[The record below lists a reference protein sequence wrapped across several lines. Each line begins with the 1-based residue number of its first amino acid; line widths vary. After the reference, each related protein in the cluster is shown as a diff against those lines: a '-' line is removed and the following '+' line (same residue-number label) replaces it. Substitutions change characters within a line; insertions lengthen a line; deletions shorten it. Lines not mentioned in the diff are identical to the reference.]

1 MNYLGWAGIT
11 AGILAGWLVLGL
23 VVALMF
29 HTWKR
34 AVIMADRHVD
44 WRKPAPWAF
53 WMTGRF
59 RPGHRRRESVPEV
72 TGGWRPRARSQSP
85 NFRNIAM
92 TR

>member
-1 MNYLGWAGIT
+1 MSYLGWAGIT

-44 WRKPAPWAF
+44 WREAGALGVLDDWA
-53 WMTGRF
+53 
-59 RPGHRRRESVPEV
+59 VPPR
-72 TGGWRPRARSQSP
+72 TPPKGISSGSDWRLA
-85 NFRNIAM
+85 A
-92 TR
+92 